1 MTNKVKNIEWNKDKK
16 KKAIDTEPH
25 SMVKM
30 YNEKKK
36 RPNMNGSFCYFP
48 KIYQTS

>member
-1 MTNKVKNIEWNKDKK
+1 MTNKVKNIEWNKDK

-36 RPNMNGSFCYFP
+36 DR
-48 KIYQTS
+48 T